1 MHHNTKCEASSSTRT
16 NCERLEILKSW
27 CNTEVHVYCEVY
39 VPKLWKLH
47 AGNSGRLLEM
57 LHGSDGLGKLV
68 SELQQKE
75 EEEVAHQL
83 AIREGEA
90 QEQQQQQQQPESR
103 RKRGQAHRD
112 SFHPKAS
119 EHKSVKYCRMETLA
133 PFVLHDTHSLHAVD
147 GCIQRGFIFCRQ
159 CRAKMQIVDVH
170 TCMKVYSHGY
180 SC

>member
-1 MHHNTKCEASSSTRT
+1 M
-16 NCERLEILKSW
+16 
-27 CNTEVHVYCEVY
+27 
-39 VPKLWKLH
+39 H

-90 QEQQQQQQQPESR
+90 QEQQQQQQQQQSGSR

-112 SFHPKAS
+112 SFHPKTS
-119 EHKSVKYCRMETLA
+119 EHKSVAPCRLESLA
-133 PFVLHDTHSLHAVD
+133 AFILHEKQSLLAVD
-147 GCIQRGFIFCRQ
+147 GCIQLGFTFC
-159 CRAKMQIVDVH
+159 
-170 TCMKVYSHGY
+170 
-180 SC
+180 